1 MNYGLYLLKEKEKEK
16 ENKLF
21 IKIIEYL

>member
-1 MNYGLYLLKEKEKEK
+1 MNYGLYLLKEKEK